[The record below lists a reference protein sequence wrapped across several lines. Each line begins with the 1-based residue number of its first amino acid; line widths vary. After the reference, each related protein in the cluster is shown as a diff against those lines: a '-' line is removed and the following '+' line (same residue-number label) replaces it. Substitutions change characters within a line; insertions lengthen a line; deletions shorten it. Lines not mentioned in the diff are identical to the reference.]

1 MSFLNDL
8 FNRKKPNKNSPNTLS
23 NQELLKEVRVTPDL
37 VLPKVLADYFP
48 EIEKTARQ
56 TVSIIATPSDNL
68 SIRQSKFGHY
78 PCLPKGF
85 SYPTDEHGN
94 YLYPLAQINFSEVPH
109 LDHFPKSG
117 YLQFYIGTDDVYGL
131 NFDDWRLSNFKV
143 LFFEE
148 SEVDTPEENF
158 DFLDEGL
165 NLESVPVYKSHELS
179 FELQTEYVGLED
191 LQGGNGSSFNLY
203 DIMGRYPSIENEIE
217 KAAYYVFSRAG
228 HKLGGYAYFT
238 QSDPRGENKAI
249 KNYVLLFQMDSDQD
263 IMWGD
268 SGVANFFIDSDD
280 LAKKDF
286 SKVFYTWDCC

>member
-1 MSFLNDL
+1 M
-8 FNRKKPNKNSPNTLS
+8 LS

-37 VLPKVLADYFP
+37 VLPRVLADYFP

-56 TVSIIATPSDNL
+56 TVSITASPSDNL

-85 SYPTDEHGN
+85 SYPTDVHGN

-109 LDHFPKSG
+109 LDNFPESG
-117 YLQFYIGTDDVYGL
+117 YLQFYIGADDVYGL
-131 NFDDWRLSNFKV
+131 NFDDPHLNNFKV

-148 SEVDTPEENF
+148 SEVKTPEDNF

-165 NLESVPVYKSHELS
+165 NMEYVPVYKSHELS
-179 FELQTEYVGLED
+179 FDLQTEYVGLQD
-191 LQGGNGSSFNLY
+191 LQGENGSLFNLY
-203 DIMGRYPSIENEIE
+203 DILERYPSIEKEIE
-217 KAAYYVFSRAG
+217 NAAYPVFSGEG

-238 QSDPRGENKAI
+238 QSDPRAEIKAI
-249 KNYVLLFQMDSDQD
+249 RNYALLFQMDSDQE

-268 SGVANFFIDSDD
+268 SGVANFFIGLDD

-286 SKVFYTWDCC
+286 TKVFYTWDCC